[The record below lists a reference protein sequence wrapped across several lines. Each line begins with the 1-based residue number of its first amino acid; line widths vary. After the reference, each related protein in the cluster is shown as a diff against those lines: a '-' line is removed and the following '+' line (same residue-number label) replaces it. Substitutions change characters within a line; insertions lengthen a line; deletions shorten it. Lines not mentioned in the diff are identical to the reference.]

1 MFKLIHVDIENAA
14 RIEFTLHTDSTL
26 SEMCEGFESFL
37 RANSYHFDG
46 NVQIVDSEMQL
57 ELPLDGMEQ
66 NANIWERSGR
76 RLNDATPE
84 EWDALS
90 IAKSFAAAKKNNDA
104 LDRN

>member
-1 MFKLIHVDIENAA
+1 
-14 RIEFTLHTDSTL
+14 
-26 SEMCEGFESFL
+26 
-37 RANSYHFDG
+37 
-46 NVQIVDSEMQL
+46 
-57 ELPLDGMEQ
+57 MEQ

-104 LDRN
+104 LNRN